1 MKTKLLLGLFSAAM
15 SLLLICGAY
24 AADSGNTKYRV
35 INLGDP
41 EGGTLS
47 QGTSNNQEGWVV
59 GFSTLP
65 GNAVM
70 QAELWRDGTA
80 KSLGTLGGPNSAV
93 AWPNRNNHGVI
104 VGIAETAELQPHNEA
119 WSCSLAVFPGA
130 PD

>member
-1 MKTKLLLGLFSAAM
+1 MKTKLQLGIFVSAL
-15 SLLLICGAY
+15 SLVVSGAY
-24 AADSGNTKYRV
+24 AAESGHTMYRV

-47 QGTSNNQEGWVV
+47 QGTSNNQAGWVV

-80 KSLGTLGGPNSAV
+80 KNLGTLGGRTAPS
-93 AWPNRNNHGVI
+93 HGR
-104 VGIAETAELQPHNEA
+104 TAMTMA
-119 WSCSLAVFPGA
+119 
-130 PD
+130 